1 MIYKYSLKSFNKLYL
16 KKSIMLYFFSLFNF
30 FFNCYSLFFLF
41 KFFFFKEKKISYLNI
56 LFSFLFQKEKWIY
69 LLFFFFKK
77 AIILKEKKIINKD
90 RITFT
95 IFSIKKK
102 ATLLS
107 VLRSFFIYKKS
118 FEQFGKQTKHFN
130 FFFNSNYF
138 FPFFD
143 YKPMLE
149 TVVISKKKID
159 SKALNIYI
167 K

>member
-1 MIYKYSLKSFNKLYL
+1 
-16 KKSIMLYFFSLFNF
+16 MLYFFSLFNF

-41 KFFFFKEKKISYLNI
+41 KFFFLKEKKISYLNI

-107 VLRSFFIYKKS
+107 VLRSFFIYKKA